1 MPCSCWYLISL
12 LIASSCSCSIKA
24 RVCASAWPPGDSR
37 STELKIVSRSS
48 SRSEA
53 SMSLSNA
60 WATFARTLACCMRSH
75 SCSFKVCTWI
85 KSANGEEMEEGYS
98 DGEADKE
105 SRKKDIEEKNKT
117 TKREIEWAATE
128 RQEVSLILEHWT
140 LTHHTDTV
148 ISNTLTYMSLMSK
161 AEANRKK
168 WRKKIIREN
177 SNIRLKQ
184 VKEGRM
190 HTIQIVRNEEDNPK
204 VKQNY
209 FSRKGERD
217 HLCSSTILHFSEHVE
232 TPFILIWKWSFCDL
246 DIVILIIN

>member
-1 MPCSCWYLISL
+1 MRQPGHQGTAGPLSWK
-12 LIASSCSCSIKA
+12 SSPGP
-24 RVCASAWPPGDSR
+24 PPGLKHPCR
-37 STELKIVSRSS
+37 SQTPGQHSPERWP
-48 SRSEA
+48 A
-53 SMSLSNA
+53 
-60 WATFARTLACCMRSH
+60 ACAPTPAH
-75 SCSFKVCTWI
+75 S
-85 KSANGEEMEEGYS
+85 KSAPELNQRMEEMEEGYS

-209 FSRKGERD
+209 SSRKGERY
-217 HLCSSTILHFSEHVE
+217 HLCSSTMLHFSQYVE